1 MKDKYDYSYP
11 NNFVYIII
19 IAILIAVIFLYNHYI
34 IGFMALGVLLLLT
47 LYSIKSIQ
55 VKKNEWKRFIEDF
68 SSKLDSATKNTLV
81 KLPFPLIIINNKGN
95 VLWYNQRLSI
105 IFDNKDVLGKKI
117 NEIIKGINVEDILKG
132 KRNNYSELKIHEK
145 YYDMHA
151 SSVDTIGNTDSR
163 SSRDNI
169 ILLYFYD
176 VSDKHELL
184 IEIENI
190 KESVILIEV
199 DNLDEVVKSTPEDK
213 KPLLIAEVERN
224 INSYAQSINA
234 MFKKYSHGKYVLVI
248 QNKNIKKEMEKKFEI
263 LDIVRE
269 INTGNTLAVTLS
281 IGIGRGGATPIENYN
296 FAVSAKELALSRGG
310 DQAVMKYNDK
320 MLFYGGKTKEVE
332 KRTKVRA
339 RVIGQSLV
347 NLVKESSSVII
358 MGHSNPDIDCLGGA
372 IGIYSGVRNFRKE
385 SYILIDSLNDS
396 VKYIYKKLK
405 KDKDYV
411 NNLKNSIESEEL
423 IDDNSLLILVDVNNS
438 AYVENPAI
446 LKRFKKVVIIDHH
459 RKSVDVVKD
468 AILSYIEPYASSTS
482 ELVTEMVQYMDE
494 DYKMKPVEAEALLA
508 GICVDTKNFYFKT
521 GVRTFEAAAYLRKHG
536 ADTIDVK
543 KLFSSDLDSFIKKSE
558 IIKSA
563 KIIEGNIAIAIC
575 PSTIDDNILAA
586 QAADELLNIKGIEAS
601 FVLVKIKDVV
611 LISGRSFGNI
621 NVQLIMESLGG
632 GGHMTMAGT
641 KIKISSEN
649 EDLINDYKNAMNYSI
664 AKLKKSIEKY
674 LREGE

>member
-1 MKDKYDYSYP
+1 MEDKYNYSYP
-11 NNFVYIII
+11 SNFVYIII
-19 IAILIAVIFLYNHYI
+19 IAILIVIMFLYNHYI
-34 IGFMALGVLLLLT
+34 IGFIALGTLLLLT
-47 LYSIKSIQ
+47 LYNIKNIK
-55 VKKNEWKRFIEDF
+55 VKKNEWKKFIEDF

-81 KLPFPLIIINNKGN
+81 KLPFPLIIISSKGN
-95 VLWYNQRLSI
+95 VLWYNQNFSMIL
-105 IFDNKDVLGKKI
+105 DNKDVLGKKI
-117 NEIIKGINVEDILKG
+117 NEIIKGIQISDLLSG
-132 KRNNYSELKIHEK
+132 KKNNYSDLKIHEK

-151 SSVDTIGNTDSR
+151 SSVDTIGNSNSR
-163 SSRDNI
+163 NGRDNI

-176 VSDKHELL
+176 VSDKHELFK
-184 IEIENI
+184 EIENI
-190 KESVILIEV
+190 KESVALIEV

-213 KPLLIAEVERN
+213 KPLLIAEIERN
-224 INSYAQSINA
+224 INSYAQGINA
-234 MFKKYSHGKYVLVI
+234 MFKKYSLGKYVLVI

-269 INTGNTLAVTLS
+269 INIGNSLAVTLS
-281 IGIGRGGATPIENYN
+281 MGIGRGGVTPIENYN

-310 DQAVMKYNDK
+310 DQTVIKNKDK

-347 NLVKESSSVII
+347 DLVKESSSVII

-385 SYILIDSLNDS
+385 SYILIDSLNES
-396 VKYIYKKLK
+396 VEYIYKKLK
-405 KDKDYV
+405 RDKDYV
-411 NNLKNSIESEEL
+411 NNFKNSIECEDL

-438 AYVENPAI
+438 GYVENPVI
-446 LKRFKKVVIIDHH
+446 LKKFKKVVIIDHH
-459 RKSVDVVKD
+459 RKSANVIED

-482 ELVTEMVQYMDE
+482 ELVTEMVQYMNE
-494 DYKMKPVEAEALLA
+494 DYKMKPIEAEALLA

-543 KLFSSDLDSFIKKSE
+543 KLFSSDLESFIKKSE

-563 KIIEGNIAIAIC
+563 KIIEDNIAVAVC
-575 PSTIDDNILAA
+575 PPSIQDNILAA

-601 FVLVKIKDVV
+601 FVLVKVEDIV

-641 KIKISSEN
+641 KIKISSKDK
-649 EDLINDYKNAMNYSI
+649 DLINDYKNAMDYAI
-664 AKLKKSIEKY
+664 AKLKKSIQNY